1 MRRVYLIKGALV
13 AAIVIAGLLIA
24 YSTTRSHDSAGVAA
38 TPAVPPSP
46 YRGSK
51 PPPGVRAPNFELRSY
66 RGQLVRMRDLRG
78 KVVLITFID
87 TACTD
92 KCPIIASQ
100 VAAALPLLP
109 SSARR
114 QVVALAL
121 TVDPRVDS
129 PRSVR
134 RFLAQRHATSLDFLL
149 GTVKELRPIWKA
161 FYVVAAPETGNSNVH
176 SADARIFDRRGIW
189 VSTLRPGVD
198 MTPSNVAHDLLT
210 ALKRTRG
217 RS

>member
-1 MRRVYLIKGALV
+1 MRRIYVIKGALV
-13 AAIVIAGLLIA
+13 VGIISAGLLIA
-24 YSTTRSHDSAGVAA
+24 YSTRSHDPSGVAA
-38 TPAVPPSP
+38 APSAPARP

-51 PPPGVRAPNFELRSY
+51 PPSDVRAPNFALRSY

-100 VAAALPLLP
+100 VAAGLSLLP
-109 SSARR
+109 RSARR

-176 SADARIFDRRGIW
+176 SADARIFDRGGVW

-210 ALKRTRG
+210 ALKRSRG

>member
-1 MRRVYLIKGALV
+1 MRRIYLVKGSLV
-13 AAIVIAGLLIA
+13 AAIVIAALLIA
-24 YSTTRSHDSAGVAA
+24 YSATRSHDRAGVAA
-38 TPAVPPSP
+38 GPAVPAAP

-51 PPPGVRAPNFELRSY
+51 PPPGVRAPSFELRSY
-66 RGQLVRMRDLRG
+66 RGVLVRMRDLRG

-87 TACTD
+87 TKCTD

-100 VAAALPLLP
+100 VAAALRLLP
-109 SSARR
+109 PAARR

-149 GTVKELRPIWKA
+149 GTIKELRPIWKA
-161 FYVVAAPETGNSNVH
+161 FYVVAAPETGSANIH
-176 SADARIFDRRGIW
+176 SADARIFDRRGLW

-198 MTPSNVAHDLLT
+198 LTPSNVAHDLLT
-210 ALKRTRG
+210 ALR
-217 RS
+217 RSRA